1 MCFFSIYQLINL
13 IILYSKREE
22 LYAAL
27 LRAPAA
33 HNLIDLL
40 TLIVNNLQSV
50 IMVRSK
56 IRKGTFSSKFH
67 SLPEIKIRYNY
78 KIIVYEIFNIRKIFS
93 IRNILCQYVPE

>member
-40 TLIVNNLQSV
+40 TLIVNKL
-50 IMVRSK
+50 
-56 IRKGTFSSKFH
+56 
-67 SLPEIKIRYNY
+67 
-78 KIIVYEIFNIRKIFS
+78 
-93 IRNILCQYVPE
+93 